1 MKQEPWVNRRSA
13 ILLAGAVAVPVVGV
27 GGYVAYSG
35 STYSQGWRMG
45 QLFKLSSRR
54 SWRRVFLQAGEG
66 ELSLGQDSSR
76 AEWVGADGQPVQNPW
91 LFSASV
97 EQIGQYEALLGRTVA
112 VRYRQL
118 QKKLTA
124 FNGDTDYRVD
134 EIVAVDP
141 TQSPTGACAIGGSG
155 ARSAGTR
162 IGRIVKS
169 TVKGTL
175 VKTHE
180 CTVQVG
186 NSGNVFLEM
195 SVPNEAMHDCATA
208 TLRSGRPAAIS
219 YVETIIRNP
228 LNRDTNYEIVGIR
241 PAEV

>member
-1 MKQEPWVNRRSA
+1 MNRRSA
-13 ILLAGAVAVPVVGV
+13 ILLGVAVAVPVAGV

-45 QLFKLSSRR
+45 QLFKLSNRR
-54 SWRRVFLQAGEG
+54 SWRRAFLAAGEG

-76 AEWVGADGQPVQNPW
+76 AAWVGPDGQAVQNPW
-91 LFSASV
+91 LFSAST
-97 EQIGQYEALLGRTVA
+97 EQIAQYEPLLGRTVA
-112 VRYRQL
+112 VRYHQL

-124 FNGDTDYRVD
+124 FNGDTDYRID
-134 EIVAVDP
+134 EIVPVDAAHP
-141 TQSPTGACAIGGSG
+141 VGACAVPGSG
-155 ARSAGTR
+155 ARSSGTR

-175 VKTHE
+175 VKSHE

-208 TLRSGRPAAIS
+208 SLRSGRPVAIS

-228 LNRDTNYEIVGIR
+228 LNQDTNYEIIGIR
-241 PAEV
+241 PVEG

>member
-1 MKQEPWVNRRSA
+1 MAVKRRSA
-13 ILLAGAVAVPVVGV
+13 LLLAGAVAVPVVGI

-45 QLFKLSSRR
+45 QLFKLSNRR
-54 SWRRVFLQAGEG
+54 SWQRLFMAAGEG

-76 AEWVGADGQPVQNPW
+76 AAWAGADGQSVQNPW

-97 EQIGQYEALLGRTVA
+97 EQIAQYEPLLGRSVA
-112 VRYRQL
+112 VRYHQL

-124 FNGDTDYRVD
+124 FHGDTDYRID
-134 EIVAVDP
+134 EIVPVGAGRPPV
-141 TQSPTGACAIGGSG
+141 GACAVSGRG
-155 ARSAGTR
+155 ARSSGTR

-175 VKTHE
+175 AKTHE

-195 SVPNEAMHDCATA
+195 SVPNEAMHDCVTA
-208 TLRSGRPAAIS
+208 SLLSGQPVAIS
-219 YVETIIRNP
+219 YVENIIRNP

-241 PAEV
+241 PVES

>member
-1 MKQEPWVNRRSA
+1 MNRRV
-13 ILLAGAVAVPVVGV
+13 LLAGAVAIPVVGV

-45 QLFKLSSRR
+45 QLFKLSERR
-54 SWRRVFLQAGEG
+54 SWRRAFLAAGEG

-76 AEWVGADGQPVQNPW
+76 ARWIGADDQPVENPW

-97 EQIGQYEALLGRTVA
+97 DQIRQYESLLGRSVA
-112 VRYRQL
+112 IRYRQL

-134 EIVAVDP
+134 EIVPIDP
-141 TQSPTGACAIGGSG
+141 ARAPTGPCAISGSG
-155 ARSAGTR
+155 ARSSGTR

-175 VKTHE
+175 AKTHE

-195 SVPNEAMHDCATA
+195 SVPNDAMHVCATA
-208 TLRSGRPAAIS
+208 SLLSGRPVAIS
-219 YVETIIRNP
+219 YVETVIRNP

-241 PAEV
+241 PVEA

>member
-1 MKQEPWVNRRSA
+1 M
-13 ILLAGAVAVPVVGV
+13 LLAGVVAIPVVGV

-35 STYSQGWRMG
+35 STYSRGWRMG
-45 QLFKLSSRR
+45 QLFKLSNRR
-54 SWRRVFLQAGEG
+54 SWRRAFLQAGEG

-76 AEWVGADGQPVQNPW
+76 AEWTGADGQPVQNPW

-97 EQIGQYEALLGRTVA
+97 EQIRQFEPLLGHSVA
-112 VRYRQL
+112 VQYHQL

-124 FNGDTDYRVD
+124 FNGDTDYRID
-134 EIVAVDP
+134 EIVPVDP
-141 TQSPTGACAIGGSG
+141 ARAPIGPCAVAGSG

-175 VKTHE
+175 AKSHE

-195 SVPNEAMHDCATA
+195 SVPNEAIHDCATA
-208 TLRSGRPAAIS
+208 SLRSGRPVAVS
-219 YVETIIRNP
+219 YVETILRNP
-228 LNRDTNYEIVGIR
+228 LNRDTNYQIIGIR
-241 PAEV
+241 PVEG